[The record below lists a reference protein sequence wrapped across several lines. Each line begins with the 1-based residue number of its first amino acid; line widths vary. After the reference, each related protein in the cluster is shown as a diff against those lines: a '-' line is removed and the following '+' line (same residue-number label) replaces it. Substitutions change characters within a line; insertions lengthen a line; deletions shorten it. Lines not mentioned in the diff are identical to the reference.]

1 MALLVP
7 EPKLFW
13 CLDLHQTYNVRRLLN
28 LVFELFSSPTLS
40 VPLSLHRSPHFS
52 DKTDSFINILKGSL
66 HLFEINEATLH
77 LDLLLPGSVLY
88 SYPRPLTFLRR
99 THFLSIKARVDG
111 KYVFKAYF
119 TSNEKRCFYAFKL
132 GLVPLSSEGTCLVFQ
147 GVLERGC
154 IKVRR
159 GHSGSCGGRD

>member
-1 MALLVP
+1 MS
-7 EPKLFW
+7 
-13 CLDLHQTYNVRRLLN
+13 
-28 LVFELFSSPTLS
+28 FEAGIWAFSSPTLS
-40 VPLSLHRSPHFS
+40 IPLSLHRSLYFS
-52 DKTDSFINILKGSL
+52 DKTDSFISILKGSL

-88 SYPRPLTFLRR
+88 SYPRPFTFRQR
-99 THFLSIKARVDG
+99 THFLSIKVRVDG
-111 KYVFKAYF
+111 KYVFKPYF

-132 GLVPLSSEGTCLVFQ
+132 GLVPLSLEGTCLVFHQ

-159 GHSGSCGGRD
+159 GHGRSYGSRD